1 MGNDTA
7 ARPDRILKLLNS
19 WDAGRRF
26 MHIAPF
32 CSLQDAVQAARINI
46 ALHLKPPF
54 IGNRV
59 AVENLIL
66 NYHTGAAAAEKAV
79 CLYLRADL
87 RQVAVHAARIDKYK
101 MASASGFLKGF
112 LCALR
117 NLPRLFRKK
126 GSVYVKK

>member
-1 MGNDTA
+1 MTQPP
-7 ARPDRILKLLNS
+7 AR
-19 WDAGRRF
+19 
-26 MHIAPF
+26 IAFLSSSTLGMREGVYAYSTF

-101 MASASGFLKGF
+101 MASASGFLKASF
-112 LCALR
+112 ALSG
-117 NLPRLFRKK
+117 PAASFRRRVPSMSK
-126 GSVYVKK
+126 

>member
-1 MGNDTA
+1 M
-7 ARPDRILKLLNS
+7 
-19 WDAGRRF
+19 
-26 MHIAPF
+26 
-32 CSLQDAVQAARINI
+32 
-46 ALHLKPPF
+46 
-54 IGNRV
+54 RV